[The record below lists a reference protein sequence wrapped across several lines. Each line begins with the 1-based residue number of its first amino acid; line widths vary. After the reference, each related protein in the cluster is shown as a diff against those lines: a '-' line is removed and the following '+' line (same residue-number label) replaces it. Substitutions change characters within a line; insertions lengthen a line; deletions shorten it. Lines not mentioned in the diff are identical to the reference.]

1 LFSNIEVDIK
11 QVIRKLARDKDEGF
25 LRKKI
30 IRDKLKEAV
39 KLKPEGHKLNL
50 KNQENLSFHMS
61 RIGG

>member
-1 LFSNIEVDIK
+1 
-11 QVIRKLARDKDEGF
+11 LARDKNEGF

-39 KLKPEGHKLNL
+39 KLKPEGHKLNI